1 MENRVLL
8 IVNTRKPMALELA
21 YKLMGWSK
29 KRGVSFVAPSHESA
43 MLGLPEYDWNISIN
57 PVDFGIVLGGD
68 GTFLRA
74 ARMVM
79 DYEIPLYGIN
89 VGRLGFLATGNP
101 QMAEEEI
108 ERILSGGYR
117 IQRRRVLRGDV
128 TRKGSLVHV
137 LYALN
142 DLVVTKGPLARLIE
156 VESRVNDYFLSLF
169 PADGII
175 VSTPTGSTAY
185 ALSAGGPIL
194 PPHVDA
200 MVMVPI
206 CPHTLY
212 ARPLVLGP
220 DDMISLI
227 PKSDQKEIYLTQD
240 GQLGYELM
248 VKDRIDISLAKDK
261 NVLTVE
267 LLEDNYFDLL
277 REKLQWGNVS
287 IRQGEEEW

>member
-1 MENRVLL
+1 MDQILL
-8 IVNTRKPMALELA
+8 IVNTRKSTALNLA
-21 YKLMGWSK
+21 YRLIGWGK
-29 KRGVSFVAPSHESA
+29 KRTIGFVAPSHESA
-43 MLGLPEYDWNISIN
+43 MLGLPEFDWNIETN
-57 PVDFGIVLGGD
+57 PVKFGVVIGGD

-74 ARMVM
+74 SRMVM
-79 DYEIPLYGIN
+79 DYDIPLYGIN
-89 VGRLGFLATGNP
+89 VGRLGFLVTGNP
-101 QMAEEEI
+101 DNAEEEI
-108 ERILSGGYR
+108 EKILSGAYR
-117 IQRRRVLRGDV
+117 IQKRQALKGSV

-142 DLVVTKGPLARLIE
+142 DLVITKGPLARLIE
-156 VESRVNDYFLSLF
+156 VESRVNGYFLSLL

-194 PPHVDA
+194 PPHVNA

-212 ARPLVLGP
+212 ARPLVLGSE
-220 DDMISLI
+220 DTISLI

-248 VKDRIDISLAKDK
+248 VKDRIDISIARDK
-261 NVLTVE
+261 CVSTIE
-267 LLEDNYFDLL
+267 LKEDNYFDLL

-287 IRQGEEEW
+287 VRQGEEDW

>member
-1 MENRVLL
+1 VNQILL
-8 IVNTRKPMALELA
+8 IVNTRKPAALKLA
-21 YKLMGWSK
+21 YKLIGWSQK
-29 KRGVSFVAPSHESA
+29 KGVNFVAPSHESA
-43 MLGLPEYDWNISIN
+43 LLGLPEYDWSS
-57 PVDFGIVLGGD
+57 PSDSVKFGVVLGGD

-79 DYEIPLYGIN
+79 DYNIPLYGIN
-89 VGRLGFLATGNP
+89 AGRLGFLVTGDP
-101 QMAEEEI
+101 EKAEEEV
-108 ERILSGGYR
+108 ERILSGEYR
-117 IQRRRVLRGDV
+117 IQKRRVLKGSV
-128 TRKGSLVHV
+128 TRKGNLVHV

-156 VESRVNDYFLSLF
+156 VESRVNDYFLSLL

-175 VSTPTGSTAY
+175 ISTPTGSTAY

-212 ARPLVLGP
+212 ARTLVLGP

-261 NVLTVE
+261 NVLTIE
-267 LLEDNYFDLL
+267 LPEDNYFDLL
-277 REKLQWGNVS
+277 REKLQWGNMR
-287 IRQGEEEW
+287 IRQTEEE